1 MPCESEDM
9 TWLYAESM
17 RGFTWKREKK
27 EARMMDG
34 WSTLQVSAGLVTGQA
49 RHAKT

>member
-34 WSTLQVSAGLVTGQA
+34 AHCKYQQDS
-49 RHAKT
+49 